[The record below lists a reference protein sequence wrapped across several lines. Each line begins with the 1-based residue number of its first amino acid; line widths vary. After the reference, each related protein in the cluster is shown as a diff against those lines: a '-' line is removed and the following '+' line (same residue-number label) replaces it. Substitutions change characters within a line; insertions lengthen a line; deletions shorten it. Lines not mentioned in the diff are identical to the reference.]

1 MKDKIL
7 AANARFTAQVEAL
20 LNELSTFDHERL
32 NRKPDAG
39 SWSAIQ
45 TLHHLILVEENS
57 LAYIRKKLSFNPQ
70 LEKAGPGSWWRSLLL
85 NVTLRVPIKFKA
97 PKSAGN
103 ELIPDTDTLNAVRVR
118 WQKIRDEWQEF
129 FEKMPMELIDKAAY
143 KHPRAGR
150 LSWLQM
156 LDFFV
161 AHFERHRGQVH
172 RAVR

>member
-1 MKDKIL
+1 MKEKIL
-7 AANARFTAQVEAL
+7 VANARFSAQVEVL
-20 LNELSTFDHERL
+20 LSELFTLDHERL
-32 NRKPDAG
+32 NRKPADG
-39 SWSAIQ
+39 GWSAIQ

-85 NVTLRVPIKFKA
+85 NVTLRIPIKFKA

-103 ELIPDTDTLNAVRVR
+103 ELIPDSDTLIAVSAR
-118 WQKIRDEWQEF
+118 WQKIRGEWQEF
-129 FEKMPMELIDKAAY
+129 FEKMPAELVDKAAY

-172 RAVR
+172 RAVG